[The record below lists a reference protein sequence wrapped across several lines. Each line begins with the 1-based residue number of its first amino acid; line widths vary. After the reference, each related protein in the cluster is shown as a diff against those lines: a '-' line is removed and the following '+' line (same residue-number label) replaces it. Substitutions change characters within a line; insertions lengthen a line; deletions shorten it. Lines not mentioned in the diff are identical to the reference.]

1 MENDPRLR
9 RPSSPKGSP
18 KGWSL
23 KKSEAKAL
31 LAEGNWTPDPEFS
44 DAICDAYVSDRGE
57 LLLFLHQTRSILYES
72 RKALVEALAE
82 SAKRPP
88 SQHVLE
94 GLLPQG
100 PHFIEAV
107 PGLVDELAKQL
118 KLPRE
123 ALDNTRESLDVVE
136 EALRKR
142 IRPRSRILEIPNLF
156 AAIVAYTGEVARHVT
171 GGHWRLNEVH
181 GGIWEPYIFFDND
194 SDYVNPFLEPYK
206 SIVES
211 KRGGLL
217 LRVLIPHMGA
227 PKLKFVK
234 PDWQQ

>member
-9 RPSSPKGSP
+9 RPATPKGAP
-18 KGWSL
+18 KGWSV

-31 LAEGNWTPDPEFS
+31 LAEGQWTLDPEFS
-44 DAICDAYVSDRGE
+44 ATAGDAFVSDLGE
-57 LLLFLHQTRSILYES
+57 LLLFHNEGRSVLYES
-72 RKALVEALAE
+72 RKALQAYLAE

-107 PGLVDELAKQL
+107 PGLVDELAKLL

-123 ALDNTRESLDVVE
+123 ALDNTPQSLDLVE
-136 EALRKR
+136 EALRKKV
-142 IRPRSRILEIPNLF
+142 RPRKRILEIPHLF

-171 GGHWRLNEVH
+171 GGRWHLNEVH
-181 GGIWEPYIFFDND
+181 GGIWEPYVMFDND

-206 SIVES
+206 SIHES
-211 KRGGLL
+211 RRGGLL
-217 LRVLIPHMGA
+217 LSCLIPVPG
-227 PKLKFVK
+227 PPRLRFVK
-234 PDWQQ
+234 PDLH

>member
-9 RPSSPKGSP
+9 RPSNPKGSP
-18 KGWSL
+18 RSWSL

-31 LAEGNWTPDPEFS
+31 LAEGQWTLDPEHC
-44 DAICDAYVSDRGE
+44 DGVGDAYVSARGE
-57 LLLFLHQTRSILYES
+57 LLLFSNHGRSILYES
-72 RKALVEALAE
+72 RKAIVDALAE
-82 SAKRPP
+82 SAKQPP
-88 SQHVLE
+88 PQHVLE
-94 GLLPQG
+94 GLLLQG

-123 ALDNTRESLDVVE
+123 ALDNTPESLDVVE
-136 EALRKR
+136 EALKKR

-171 GGHWRLNEVH
+171 GGHWHLNEVH
-181 GGIWEPYIFFDND
+181 GGIWEPYVMYDDD

-206 SIVES
+206 SIAERR
-211 KRGGLL
+211 RGGLL
-217 LRVLIPHMGA
+217 LRVLIPVPGHQG
-227 PKLKFVK
+227 LKFK
-234 PDWQQ
+234 KADWE